1 MGPIAWSKRKPAFL
15 LGEALITLSLL
26 SGMLVLEYEQLSQFK
41 QQEQK
46 LNRQYDAM
54 KQDSLDAMKAWHAY
68 AQK

>member
-1 MGPIAWSKRKPAFL
+1 MSKRKPAFL

-46 LNRQYDAM
+46 LSRQYDAM
-54 KQDSLDAMKAWHAY
+54 KQDSLDAMTAWHAY

>member
-1 MGPIAWSKRKPAFL
+1 MSKRKPAFL

-46 LNRQYDAM
+46 LSRQYDAM